1 MKIFLLSQT
10 ERLSCANA
18 GTSQSPQYQITCLIS
33 CLDEIPFSLYILNSD
48 IKANNFILVKQAAAL
63 LVTLYPGV
71 NPVQGNVNLKT
82 TSYPPLSTSYVAAAC
97 FEGTTGGKKNG
108 LQRSTVV
115 DFRRNYFHA
124 ASQVDFLKA
133 HK

>member
-82 TSYPPLSTSYVAAAC
+82 MKFS
-97 FEGTTGGKKNG
+97 GQ
-108 LQRSTVV
+108 QRSSVV
-115 DFRRNYFHA
+115 DFRTHNFPA